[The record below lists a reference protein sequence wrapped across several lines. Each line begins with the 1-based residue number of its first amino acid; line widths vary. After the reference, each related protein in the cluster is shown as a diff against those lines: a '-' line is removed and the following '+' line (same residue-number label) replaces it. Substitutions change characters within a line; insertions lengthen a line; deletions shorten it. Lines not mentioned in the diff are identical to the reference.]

1 MVSHVV
7 TERVCAHGVAA
18 GAVCRGNWTILLA
31 AGGIHNV
38 RHDDDFFTDKID

>member
-18 GAVCRGNWTILLA
+18 GAVCRGDWTILLA